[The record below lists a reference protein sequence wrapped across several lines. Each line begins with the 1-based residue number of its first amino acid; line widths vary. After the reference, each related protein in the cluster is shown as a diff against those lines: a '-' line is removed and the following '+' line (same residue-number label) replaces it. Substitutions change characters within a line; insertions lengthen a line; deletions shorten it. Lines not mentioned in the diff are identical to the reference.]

1 MAMKSFKGKSRRN
14 RNRSNRKT
22 RNRNRNQRG
31 GMAEWSNTG
40 EYRLL
45 GPADAVH
52 AQVGSLD
59 AAFGELPS
67 VIPQRGGVRR
77 NRRNRNRKTRTRKN
91 KRTLSRKRNHSR
103 RQKGG
108 MSPFGDTGRT
118 LTDAQYAAD
127 GTNPQ
132 FRTEVDVNERY
143 TGF

>member
-1 MAMKSFKGKSRRN
+1 MHTFADLRLIIAVGWSN
-14 RNRSNRKT
+14 READHHFHPMPNIAHKPHRATVCCDDRLANRKT
-22 RNRNRNQRG
+22 
-31 GMAEWSNTG
+31 
-40 EYRLL
+40 
-45 GPADAVH
+45 
-52 AQVGSLD
+52 
-59 AAFGELPS
+59 
-67 VIPQRGGVRR
+67 
-77 NRRNRNRKTRTRKN
+77 KTRTN

>member
-1 MAMKSFKGKSRRN
+1 MAKRSFKGKSRRN

-22 RNRNRNQRG
+22 RNRNQRG

-45 GPADAVH
+45 SSADAVH

-67 VIPQRGGVRR
+67 VIPQRGGVRK
-77 NRRNRNRKTRTRKN
+77 NRRTRTRKN

-118 LTDAQYAAD
+118 LTNAQYAAD

>member
-1 MAMKSFKGKSRRN
+1 MAKRSFKGKSRRN

-22 RNRNRNQRG
+22 RNRNQRG

-77 NRRNRNRKTRTRKN
+77 NRRNRTKTRTN

-108 MSPFGDTGRT
+108 MSPFGDTGRS

>member
-1 MAMKSFKGKSRRN
+1 MAKRSFKGKSRRN

-22 RNRNRNQRG
+22 RNHNQRG

-77 NRRNRNRKTRTRKN
+77 NRRNRTKTRTN

-108 MSPFGDTGRT
+108 MSPFGDTGRS